1 MSKPALGSTAA
12 AVVAFALTAL
22 TADAARSQS
31 IFEVCS
37 SEIKSHCSAVLPG
50 EGRLYACLYANEEKL
65 SDACDEATVDV
76 LDQLDLFFELIRYA
90 KQECAMDIEKH
101 CTGVEMGGGKILS
114 CLKSHSADLRNDCTA
129 VMNKISLPED

>member
-1 MSKPALGSTAA
+1 MSKLALGSTAA

-22 TADAARSQS
+22 TPDTARSQS
-31 IFEVCS
+31 VFEVCS

-50 EGRLYACLYANEEKL
+50 DGRLYACLYANEEKL
-65 SDACDEATVDV
+65 SDACDEATMDV
-76 LDQLDLFFELIRYA
+76 LDQLDLFFELVRYA

-114 CLKSHSADLRNDCTA
+114 CLKSHSADLRNDCTE
-129 VMNKISLPED
+129 VINKFNLPEN

>member
-1 MSKPALGSTAA
+1 MSKLAFGSTAA

-22 TADAARSQS
+22 TPDTARSQS
-31 IFEVCS
+31 VFEVCS

-50 EGRLYACLYANEEKL
+50 DGRLYACLYANEEKL
-65 SDACDEATVDV
+65 SDACDEATMDV
-76 LDQLDLFFELIRYA
+76 LDQLDIFFELIRYA

-129 VMNKISLPED
+129 VLDKINLPED